1 MTVEVFRVSRE
12 ELRNELAA
20 DLSRGGY
27 VFHESADG
35 GSGAERYF
43 EKHLVL
49 SRPGLLTR
57 SARLLADMVPADTE
71 RLAMVGVA
79 AATLATALSQH
90 TGIPLLIGRQRSD
103 GEVEFAGERYSDI
116 RCLLVEDVVFT
127 GGQAQRGVKGLLAS
141 GAAVLGIVCLLDR
154 QNGAPRRLAEVGAS
168 LRPLFL
174 ESELLR
180 LARDDS

>member
-1 MTVEVFRVSRE
+1 VTVEVFRVSRE
-12 ELRNELAA
+12 ESRQELAA

-27 VFHESADG
+27 VFHESGDAP
-35 GSGAERYF
+35 AERYF

-71 RLAMVGVA
+71 RLAVVGVA

-90 TGIPLLIGRQRSD
+90 TGIPLLLGRQGADGKVQFD
-103 GEVEFAGERYSDI
+103 GEHYSDVK
-116 RCLLVEDVVFT
+116 CLLVEDVVFT
-127 GGQAQRGVKGLLAS
+127 GGQAQRGVEALVAMGATILAI
-141 GAAVLGIVCLLDR
+141 ACLLDR
-154 QNGAPRRLAEVGAS
+154 ENGAAQRLADAGAS

-180 LARDDS
+180 LARGST